1 MATTYTPI
9 RYPGGKTKLYPEI
22 KAILESN
29 DLLGHPY
36 AELFAGGAGLAI
48 KLLLKG
54 DVSSIVINDYD
65 RAVYC
70 MWDAVVNHA
79 EDLCEFIDS
88 AVLDVETWKA
98 MRAVYRNS
106 DDVGDFELGKAAFYL
121 NRTNV
126 SGILSGGVIGGLKQ
140 AGNYKMDVRFNRE
153 TLKKKVMDIAAR
165 RGDIEVTRLD
175 AEDFINDRMSASE
188 LFAYLDPPYVQK
200 GPGLYRSAFDEAKH
214 RSLAR
219 KVGDARSKW
228 VVTYDADDLIDD
240 IYGNYERGDLE
251 ISYTANVKTVGK
263 EKIILGPGLKW
274 PERF

>member
-1 MATTYTPI
+1 MPTTYTPI

-54 DVSSIVINDYD
+54 DVPSIVINDYD

-70 MWDAVVNHA
+70 MWNAVVNHA

-98 MRAVYRNS
+98 MRTVYRNS

-175 AEDFINDRMSASE
+175 AEDFINDRMSDSE